1 VILVLVY
8 HCGFPASI
16 SGDLR
21 YIAGMLMTISR
32 DDDDAATSM
41 RPLQSRHIISSR

>member
-1 VILVLVY
+1 MILGLVC

-21 YIAGMLMTISR
+21 YIAGMPMAISR
-32 DDDDAATSM
+32 DDDVAAI